1 MSLFFTGSTISRRC
15 AASFFTSA
23 RRASALSLA
32 PQGVPSFALLHD
44 SHPFMTTTYIA
55 IPAMILYLAAG
66 FKLGLRLAKGSQVSG
81 SKFPFLVMGLIAV
94 VLHTVVLYQNL
105 FLVSGLN
112 LGFFNALSL
121 LSWLI
126 AFLVLMAALFQ
137 PVENLGIA
145 VLPLAAL
152 ALSLEMA
159 FPSIHVVSENL
170 PATLRVHIAI
180 SMLSYSL
187 FSIAAGQAIL
197 LAVQNRHHHNTR
209 PGGFIRAQPPRE
221 TMEAQLFQ
229 MIAVAFVLQRL
240 SLLSGILYI
249 DDIFA
254 QHLAHKTVLS
264 IAAWLVY
271 ATLLI
276 GRWRFGWRGRKAIRW
291 TMGGGGAR
299 RGAGRGGGGG
309 RGGRGRRGG
318 GGGRADAGRRGAA
331 AGAAR

>member
-112 LGFFNALSL
+112 LGYFNALSL

-126 AFLVLMAALFQ
+126 AFLELMAALFQ
-137 PVENLGIA
+137 PVENLAI
-145 VLPLAAL
+145 
-152 ALSLEMA
+152 SLEMA

-197 LAVQNRHHHNTR
+197 LAVQNRHLHNKR
-209 PGGFIRAQPPRE
+209 PGGFIRALPPLE
-221 TMEAQLFQ
+221 TMEALLFQ
-229 MIAVAFVLQRL
+229 MIAVAFVLQSL

-291 TMGGGGAR
+291 TMGGFITLLLAYLGSKWVLEILLHR
-299 RGAGRGGGGG
+299 
-309 RGGRGRRGG
+309 
-318 GGGRADAGRRGAA
+318 
-331 AGAAR
+331 

>member
-23 RRASALSLA
+23 RRATALSLA

-44 SHPFMTTTYIA
+44 SHPYMTTTYID
-55 IPAMILYLAAG
+55 IPAKILNHAAG
-66 FKLGLRLAKGSQVSG
+66 FKLGLRLAKGRQVSG
-81 SKFPFLVMGLIAV
+81 SKFPFLVMGLSAV

-105 FLVSGLN
+105 FLGSGLN

-159 FPSIHVVSENL
+159 IPSIHVVSENL

-180 SMLSYSL
+180 SMQTCSL
-187 FSIAAGQAIL
+187 ISNAASQAIL
-197 LAVQNRHHHNTR
+197 LAVHYRHLHDKR
-209 PGGFIRAQPPRE
+209 PCGFIRALPPPE
-221 TMEAQLFQ
+221 TMEALPLQ
-229 MIAVAFVLQRL
+229 MIAAAFVLQSL
-240 SLLSGILYI
+240 SLLSGSLYI

-264 IAAWLVY
+264 IAA
-271 ATLLI
+271 
-276 GRWRFGWRGRKAIRW
+276 
-291 TMGGGGAR
+291 
-299 RGAGRGGGGG
+299 
-309 RGGRGRRGG
+309 
-318 GGGRADAGRRGAA
+318 
-331 AGAAR
+331 

>member
-66 FKLGLRLAKGSQVSG
+66 FKLGLRLAKGSQDSG

-94 VLHTVVLYQNL
+94 VLHTVVLYQYL

-112 LGFFNALSL
+112 LGFFYALSL

-126 AFLVLMAALFQ
+126 AFLVLLAALFQ

-197 LAVQNRHHHNTR
+197 LAVQNRHLHNKR
-209 PGGFIRAQPPRE
+209 PGGFIRALPPLE
-221 TMEAQLFQ
+221 TMEAL
-229 MIAVAFVLQRL
+229 R
-240 SLLSGILYI
+240 
-249 DDIFA
+249 
-254 QHLAHKTVLS
+254 
-264 IAAWLVY
+264 
-271 ATLLI
+271 
-276 GRWRFGWRGRKAIRW
+276 
-291 TMGGGGAR
+291 
-299 RGAGRGGGGG
+299 GRGGAGAGG
-309 RGGRGRRGG
+309 RRRRARGSGSREG
-318 GGGRADAGRRGAA
+318 D
-331 AGAAR
+331 